1 MDAVLRGLCF
11 FCTVVTGAPEPAI
24 PRGDGDIWF
33 SHETI
38 GADTHVLRLSASDL
52 LLDVASAR
60 RERLDAF
67 ARRLAAEICSDRFE
81 LFDAQRASWPE
92 APPTYA
98 RQYVVRCR

>member
-11 FCTVVTGAPEPAI
+11 FCTVVTSAPEPAI
-24 PRGDGDIWF
+24 PRGDGDFWF

-52 LLDVASAR
+52 LLDVASPR

-67 ARRLAAEICSDRFE
+67 ARRLAAEFCSDRFE
-81 LFDAQRASWPE
+81 LAEARRASWPE
-92 APPTYA
+92 TPPSYA
-98 RQYVVRCR
+98 KQYVVRCR